1 MADKQKVDLGLLEE
15 DDEFEEFPAESKLLM
30 INQNKFYKSI
40 LFFNQFGSS
49 LDWGT
54 EDADDEDVSVWEDNW
69 EDDIVQDDFNQQLRL
84 EL

>member
-1 MADKQKVDLGLLEE
+1 MLL
-15 DDEFEEFPAESKLLM
+15 SV
-30 INQNKFYKSI
+30 
-40 LFFNQFGSS
+40 

-84 EL
+84 VSTKWAEINFPSV